1 MTYDLR
7 SKSSGIKGIYSH
19 RTSIAYQAEESNHKS
34 LRANFSK
41 PGAKPGAKPVVY
53 VGDEGIYKY
62 TMPKA
67 KSNITSDSERNI
79 IFYSPSHK

>member
-7 SKSSGIKGIYSH
+7 SKSSGIKEIYSH

-34 LRANFSK
+34 LRANFS
-41 PGAKPGAKPVVY
+41 KPGAKPVVY